1 MTERRPRSRLRRAE
15 RWFVG
20 VGMATLVFVL
30 ERLVI
35 RQVERKERARETPS
49 PDAVTVGEG

>member
-1 MTERRPRSRLRRAE
+1 VTARRPRSVFRRAE

-20 VGMATLVFVL
+20 IVMAVMVFVL

-35 RQVERKERARETPS
+35 RQIQKKEQARLATS
-49 PDAVTVGEG
+49 PLTVGEE

>member
-1 MTERRPRSRLRRAE
+1 MRQRRPRSLLRRAE

-20 VGMATLVFVL
+20 VGMAALVFVL

-35 RQVERKERARETPS
+35 RQVERKERAREGPS

>member
-1 MTERRPRSRLRRAE
+1 M
-15 RWFVG
+15 G
-20 VGMATLVFVL
+20 VGMAALVFVL

-35 RQVERKERARETPS
+35 RQVERKERAREGPS